1 MRCWIWCCANSRN
14 NTHQMWEGACSR
26 WQCVIHQWLADQVL
40 DGVQLYYEKFT
51 QSNICPLSTSEGVGA
66 ACNHPREKQ
75 VEGNVN
81 GG

>member
-26 WQCVIHQWLADQVL
+26 WQCVIHQWLADQAL

-51 QSNICPLSTSEGVGA
+51 QSNI
-66 ACNHPREKQ
+66 
-75 VEGNVN
+75 
-81 GG
+81 